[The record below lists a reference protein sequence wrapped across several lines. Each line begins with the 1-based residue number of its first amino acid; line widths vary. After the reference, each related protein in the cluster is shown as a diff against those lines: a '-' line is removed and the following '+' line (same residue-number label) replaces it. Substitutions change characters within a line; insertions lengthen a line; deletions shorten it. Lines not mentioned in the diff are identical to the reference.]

1 MKLRLLA
8 ALLSLSL
15 LLPAGAAEKDA
26 AYEAELTRFLEL
38 QNVRQT
44 FEKSMRVPWENLVTQ
59 GLITKEKLDAMS
71 AEIVEVIYDPCVEA
85 IRESYRGHFTLEEL
99 RQINAFYSTPVGQKM
114 IVLAPEL
121 MMKGMESV
129 QTPEMQGK
137 IQAIVIKYLAK

>member
-1 MKLRLLA
+1 MKTRILA
-8 ALLSLSL
+8 ALFVLAFV
-15 LLPAGAAEKDA
+15 LPAPAAEKDA

-44 FEKSMRVPWENLVTQ
+44 FEKSMRVPMENLVAQ
-59 GLITKEKLDAMS
+59 GLMTKEKLDAMS
-71 AEIVEVIYDPCVEA
+71 TEIVEVIYDPCVET
-85 IRESYRGHFTLEEL
+85 IRESYRENFTLEEL
-99 RQINAFYSTPVGQKM
+99 RQINAFYATPVGQKM

-137 IQAIVIKYLAK
+137 IQAIVIKYMTK

>member
-44 FEKSMRVPWENLVTQ
+44 FEKAMRVPMENLVAQ
-59 GLITKEKLDAMS
+59 GLMTKEKLDAMS
-71 AEIVEVIYDPCVEA
+71 TEIVEVIYDPCVET
-85 IRESYRGHFTLEEL
+85 IRESYRENFTLEEL
-99 RQINAFYSTPVGQKM
+99 RQINAFYATPVGQKM

-137 IQAIVIKYLAK
+137 IQAIVIKYMTK